1 MDIPVFVLNLD
12 RSPDRLAAVRGE
24 ARRIGMTFE
33 RFPAVDGRDVPSHFR
48 DQFLDKD
55 GNSLSKLN
63 DGQIGCYA
71 SHLSLHRRIV
81 RDGLPYAMI
90 VEDDS
95 RFQDDLMLA
104 ATCAIEAAPAGWDY
118 IHLSGI
124 LKRAVLSVAS
134 LPNGR
139 YLVRHSRL
147 PVNTAG
153 YLISLKG
160 AAKML
165 KPGPRLRPVDM
176 EIRHAWLRDLD
187 VFGIYPSPVSLS
199 DEFTTTIG
207 TTFRR
212 NRMVM
217 NVWSPGL
224 MSEMRGRFY
233 SMGKLGIA
241 GYYSCAMANLRLGIL
256 KVCFR
261 RKGSGECRFVVP
273 IVVK

>member
-1 MDIPVFVLNLD
+1 MDIPVFVVNLD
-12 RSPDRLAAVRGE
+12 RSPDRLAAAREE
-24 ARRIGMTFE
+24 ARRIGMKFE
-33 RFPAVDGRDVPSHFR
+33 RFPAVDGKDVPSHFR
-48 DQFLDKD
+48 NQFLDKD

-71 SHLSLHRRIV
+71 SHLTLHDRIV
-81 RDGLPYAMI
+81 RDELPYAMI

-95 RFQDDLMLA
+95 RLQDDLMLA
-104 ATCAIEAAPAGWDY
+104 ATSAIEAAPAGWDY

-124 LKRAVLSVAS
+124 LKRAVLVVAS

-147 PVNTAG
+147 PVNTGG
-153 YLISLKG
+153 YLISQRG
-160 AAKML
+160 AVKML

-187 VFGIYPSPVSLS
+187 VFGIYPSPVGFSE
-199 DEFTTTIG
+199 EFPTTIG
-207 TTFRR
+207 PICRR
-212 NRMVM
+212 KWLVM

-233 SMGKLGIA
+233 CMGKLGMA
-241 GYYSCAMANLRLGIL
+241 GYYSCVKANLRRRI
-256 KVCFR
+256 FR
-261 RKGSGECRFVVP
+261 RKGSGERRFVAP
-273 IVVK
+273 MVVK